1 MQVSVVPTY
10 HLSSL
15 LILSY
20 ASILLLLI
28 LESGKFYN
36 VHKSMEAAL
45 EGSNSER
52 LRPLKRMDYK
62 DFTKMKNHEEIG

>member
-1 MQVSVVPTY
+1 
-10 HLSSL
+10 
-15 LILSY
+15 
-20 ASILLLLI
+20 
-28 LESGKFYN
+28 
-36 VHKSMEAAL
+36 MEAAL